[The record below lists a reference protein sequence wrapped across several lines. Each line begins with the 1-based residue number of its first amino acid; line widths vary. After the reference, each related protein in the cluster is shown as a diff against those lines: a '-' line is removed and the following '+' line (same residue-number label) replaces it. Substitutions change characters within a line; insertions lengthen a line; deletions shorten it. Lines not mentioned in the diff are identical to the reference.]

1 MLIVCTLA
9 FRKGIRPDVLEDV
22 GTLGSDA
29 FKGGHGGFVRA
40 RGDLEY
46 PFYMCSRPV
55 ISLNH
60 FSPATL
66 HNNASINETTGEETP
81 LQ

>member
-1 MLIVCTLA
+1 MLVVSALA

-29 FKGGHGGFVRA
+29 FRSGHGGFVRA
-40 RGDLEY
+40 RRDLEY
-46 PFYMCSRPV
+46 KFYTCSRPSL
-55 ISLNH
+55 SLNR

-66 HNNASINETTGEETP
+66 HTSV
-81 LQ
+81 